1 MRQQIKLKQN
11 NKLTLITIFGIIILL
26 VSVVLSITYGAKSVG
41 LSDVIDAITG
51 NNTSSY
57 NVNVVQARIPRTLF
71 GIIAGAALSI
81 SGVLMQSI
89 TRNPIADPSIL
100 GVNTGASLFIVCGIS
115 FFNIQSKGA
124 YILFA
129 FAGAMLTA
137 LFVYRLANMGYG
149 GATPIKLAISGA
161 AISTALSSLISIVV
175 MPDSSVMTTFRF
187 WQIGSIGGTS
197 INDILLLL
205 PFALVAV
212 CISLLMS
219 HNLDAMLLSDE
230 TAKSLGLNI
239 NQTRAIA
246 AICGV
251 LLCAT
256 TTALAGPISFVGL
269 MIPHL
274 IRGLIGSA
282 HKPLIICSGIYGG
295 AVLIFADILGRVL
308 GNPGELESGIMTAL
322 IGAPVFIYII
332 RKAKLQSL

>member
-11 NKLTLITIFGIIILL
+11 NKLTFITIFGIIILL
-26 VSVVLSITYGAKSVG
+26 ISVVLSITYGAKSVG

-115 FFNIQSKGA
+115 FFNIQSKWT

-161 AISTALSSLISIVV
+161 AVSTALTSLISIFV
-175 MPDSSVMTTFRF
+175 MLARRTVGGKNPFLSLNSERF
-187 WQIGSIGGTS
+187 
-197 INDILLLL
+197 LR
-205 PFALVAV
+205 
-212 CISLLMS
+212 
-219 HNLDAMLLSDE
+219 LS
-230 TAKSLGLNI
+230 
-239 NQTRAIA
+239 
-246 AICGV
+246 
-251 LLCAT
+251 
-256 TTALAGPISFVGL
+256 P
-269 MIPHL
+269 
-274 IRGLIGSA
+274 
-282 HKPLIICSGIYGG
+282 
-295 AVLIFADILGRVL
+295 
-308 GNPGELESGIMTAL
+308 
-322 IGAPVFIYII
+322 
-332 RKAKLQSL
+332 